1 MRKYYVGLDVHSK
14 NSAFVIEDEGGKV
27 IARGEV
33 ATTLEGFSQLQATYQ
48 LARGTR
54 VALETGTV
62 AFFVARQLGRLGLDP
77 IVVDA
82 HEVRLKAHR
91 PNQKSD
97 GRDAF
102 ELCEGLRRGI
112 YRSIVH
118 VPRPEI
124 SRLRDTLS
132 RRRHFVRLQAA
143 QVGAV
148 KALLRAA
155 GLGRLSRSLG
165 SEAGWARVIA
175 AVRQHEELR
184 TYAEQ
189 HRALWRCAWEQ
200 IRALDVSLARQ
211 QKESFAAQIARLQTI
226 PGVGPIVASTAI
238 AVFSTPERFPDA
250 KHAASYAG
258 LVPSTYQSG
267 EHEAHGRIT
276 KRGSAELRAMLCE
289 AAHHASRPD
298 HPLNPYFARLCA
310 RRGYKM
316 AIVAV
321 AHRLCRIIFAML
333 RHQSDFDVAKL
344 GVERGPFEHKIVR
357 AYRLKASSQ

>member
-1 MRKYYVGLDVHSK
+1 VVREQFVERSREPSSSLASRR
-14 NSAFVIEDEGGKV
+14 SALFGTI
-27 IARGEV
+27 I
-33 ATTLEGFSQLQATYQ
+33 SH
-48 LARGTR
+48 GTR
-54 VALETGTV
+54 CAARHDSQPRACSSPRSRGRTV
-62 AFFVARQLGRLGLDP
+62 M
-77 IVVDA
+77 
-82 HEVRLKAHR
+82 
-91 PNQKSD
+91 
-97 GRDAF
+97 
-102 ELCEGLRRGI
+102 
-112 YRSIVH
+112 RSF
-118 VPRPEI
+118 PSTR
-124 SRLRDTLS
+124 
-132 RRRHFVRLQAA
+132 QAA

-316 AIVAV
+316 AIIAV